1 MHGVITDNQLCFTE
15 HVNKTCNKA
24 SQKLNAMVGLSS
36 FMNVTNWSFK
46 MKTLWIHNLDTAHLY
61 GYYIIPL

>member
-36 FMNVTNWSFK
+36 FMNVTN
-46 MKTLWIHNLDTAHLY
+46 
-61 GYYIIPL
+61 